1 MAMEA
6 NPLEEEEV
14 LEQPE
19 VMFQQMEQAQKVV
32 MGFLM
37 TLAVLQHF
45 TLAAAAEVEELEPQ
59 PEELEEVDREEQAKL
74 EDHLAKQ
81 ILAEVL
87 VEPHPLTRVRFLVV

>member
-1 MAMEA
+1 MVA
-6 NPLEEEEV
+6 NLLEVEEEHQLLVVMFPLME
-14 LEQPE
+14 LEQE
-19 VMFQQMEQAQKVV
+19 AG

-45 TLAAAAEVEELEPQ
+45 TLAAAAEVEELELQ

-87 VEPHPLTRVRFLVV
+87 GELHA